1 MLWGKKGIIFGD
13 RKDINL
19 DVVPFELGKG
29 GRIQK
34 TKEDEIVDVEEVE
47 EIQSPM
53 FVHLK
58 MCGVGCHS
66 DYFGCCDH
74 VPKKAEDEGGNGH
87 SEDGESYGE
96 RVRRVAHNMEIAIGE
111 WTRVNMQ
118 VNFTIVKLME
128 ENAQC
133 EMEGIQV
140 PHKIDSILHLQ
151 LHFEI
156 ERSLQL
162 SHCHPVPPPAPP
174 TPQGSRNESDSG
186 TIIYGEM
193 ENE

>member
-19 DVVPFELGKG
+19 DVVPFEVGKG

-58 MCGVGCHS
+58 MCGLGRHS
-66 DYFGCCDH
+66 DYFGCGGH

-87 SEDGESYGE
+87 SEEGESDGDGECGVQS
-96 RVRRVAHNMEIAIGE
+96 VAHNMETGGKC
-111 WTRVNMQ
+111 TV
-118 VNFTIVKLME
+118 
-128 ENAQC
+128 
-133 EMEGIQV
+133 
-140 PHKIDSILHLQ
+140 
-151 LHFEI
+151 
-156 ERSLQL
+156 
-162 SHCHPVPPPAPP
+162 
-174 TPQGSRNESDSG
+174 
-186 TIIYGEM
+186 
-193 ENE
+193 